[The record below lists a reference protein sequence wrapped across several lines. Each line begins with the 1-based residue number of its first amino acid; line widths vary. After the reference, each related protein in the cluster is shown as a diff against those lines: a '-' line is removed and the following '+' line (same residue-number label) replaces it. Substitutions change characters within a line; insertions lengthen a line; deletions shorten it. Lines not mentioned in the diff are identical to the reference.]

1 MDHPYRNHRACHTF
15 HTVVEHMDHS
25 VAGHMELQEEEVQ
38 LDGSAM
44 DHLAQDVLGDP
55 QNLVQVS
62 HLDDQRLIIVPR
74 QRQKAMQSV
83 QTSLL
88 QYNYYNL
95 KYP

>member
-1 MDHPYRNHRACHTF
+1 
-15 HTVVEHMDHS
+15 MDHS
-25 VAGHMELQEEEVQ
+25 VVAEHMELQGEEVQ

-44 DHLAQDVLGDP
+44 DHLAQDVLDDP

-62 HLDDQRLIIVPR
+62 RLDDQRLIIVLR
-74 QRQKAMQSV
+74 QLQKAMQSV